1 MREPAAAYDRPRRQ
15 HEWLQHLEADELH
28 VALAVLLV
36 LCLRALSRE
45 LVLILRDL
53 LLVVRILL
61 LRLALL
67 LPPHPLCLLR
77 IVILQARVLP
87 RPG

>member
-1 MREPAAAYDRPRRQ
+1 MREPAAAFNRAGRQ
-15 HEWLQHLEADELH
+15 REWHRHLQADELH

-36 LCLRALSRE
+36 LGLRALPRE
-45 LVLILRDL
+45 LVLVLRHL

-67 LPPHPLCLLR
+67 LPPHPLRLLKC
-77 IVILQARVLP
+77 
-87 RPG
+87 